1 MKSIEAIFW
10 GALAFIV
17 ALIIEVI
24 SSSLGDDPSHS
35 GQVDPG
41 FRTVM
46 LLVLIEEMAK
56 LFVLMRAA
64 AGKIIAPAPI
74 LIFGT
79 VFGLIEVWLFGQ
91 KNELGVMNGLAA
103 TLPIVLVHLGTA
115 AIYGYCLNRKNWAW
129 LAGGL
134 AVGIIF
140 HAAYNFQEILQVSS
154 PDIRWMQVSALTLA
168 AIALFF
174 AQTSSLHDKEA

>member
-17 ALIIEVI
+17 ALIAEII
-24 SSSLGDDPSHS
+24 SSSFGDGPSLS
-35 GQVDPG
+35 GQADPD

-46 LLVLIEEMAK
+46 LLVLIEELAK
-56 LFVLMRAA
+56 FLVLMRAA

-74 LIFGT
+74 MIFGA
-79 VFGLIEVWLFGQ
+79 VFGSIEVWLLGQ
-91 KNELGVMNGLAA
+91 RNELGIMNGLVAA
-103 TLPIVLVHLGTA
+103 MPIILVHLGTA
-115 AIYGYCLNRKNWAW
+115 VIYGYCLNRKNWAW

-140 HAAYNFQEILQVSS
+140 HAAYNFQEIIQISAPS
-154 PDIRWMQVSALTLA
+154 IRWMQVSALTLA
-168 AIALFF
+168 AIALIF
-174 AQTSSLHDKEA
+174 AQTPSLHDKDA